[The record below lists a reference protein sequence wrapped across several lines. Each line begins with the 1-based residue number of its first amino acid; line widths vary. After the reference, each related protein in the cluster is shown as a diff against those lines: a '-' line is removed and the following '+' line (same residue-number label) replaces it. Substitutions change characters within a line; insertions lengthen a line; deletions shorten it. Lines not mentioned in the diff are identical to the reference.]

1 MGQLFH
7 IGICLLTL
15 WIAVPC
21 LAQVDTSKQDL
32 PTTESVRR
40 TIYVPF
46 KNLEKAIDTPASQ
59 IVLPYSSYQD
69 LLNQLKVAESLR
81 AGPSAVLTKAVYV
94 ATAEEA
100 SAKVVAKLSI
110 ETLKEGAVL
119 PLEFGDAAIGS
130 LTAPEGVLLQ
140 ATGTGTYALILPKA
154 GSHTI
159 QLELVTRI
167 NQSPSGREISLNSP
181 VSAVTEL
188 EITVPQANQT
198 IEVTPKGVP
207 LPAAEPAAEGVTSLK
222 VALGATPKI
231 QVRWHASASNAPEMN
246 LLASVKNQ
254 TLITIADGQIHTHS
268 WLTYDV
274 MRGEMNQVRVAL
286 PANTR
291 LLDVRSAS
299 RIQDWKVEKRNGS
312 QVVTIDLLQPATK
325 QFSLELDAEEKLES
339 NELVVGGITAEGKVL
354 GIQPMDVVRVSGM
367 LAIHHGQDLSVT
379 ASSLHGLVRID
390 ASEAN
395 AELKSNSGL
404 LYRYFTADHSL
415 SLTVQPILPRIQVS
429 QNSRIYLQS
438 EHLTFTERLD
448 YQVERI
454 GIFSLTLKLADGV
467 TIDHVTGRNVRS
479 FNVQDGVLTV
489 QFNQQTMG
497 NIDLVLTGRMPLDET
512 ESKETPLPISVPEG
526 VERDEGTVLVYAKD
540 SVEVQTPLPSVQSAQ
555 PIPIADGA
563 NEGDFRLTSAWRYFR
578 RPVVI
583 PVRLQRKPALIQAE
597 VATTIDI
604 QQEMSRVKS
613 LLTYS
618 VELSPVSTFR
628 FEVPESISNQI
639 RIDVAPGDHLA
650 VPIRQKTASEPV
662 DGRVVWTITTQ
673 RELTG
678 KQTFTISYD
687 QPTTVVT
694 GKNDGEKAVAF
705 PLPRPLGIV
714 NDAGEVITPIASLT
728 GEISVLNDRT
738 LSLVSTP
745 SSSLEQID
753 QRELTLLPHGGT
765 LAYQYYRDD
774 ADAPVSLEISTRR
787 YEIQNVV
794 STIISR
800 GLVEVVASQ
809 DPQATFR
816 CRYVVQTTERQ
827 RLLVGLPSHL
837 EVLGTFLNDRE
848 VKLEKAA
855 VPLPDHLKLFSP
867 YWLNISRPDSSESS
881 FLLTFQFLWNL
892 NPSLGQ
898 SRFGSG
904 DLHLPLPVIDV
915 AGNGVVQEQKVVVWI
930 PEKYALIGHPTP
942 FRMQTI
948 ATPCQILCGQK
959 PDRNAAAAEAWVLEG
974 QKGPA
979 GISQFPTNGRIAYV
993 YNKLGQASSIEVR
1006 WWNRLSMTIVFSIA
1020 AALIGWILVHT
1031 SWENRLGI
1039 LLFFAFA
1046 AALYGL
1052 YDNASLNAAVS
1063 AGKYGLVV
1071 MVLIWIL
1078 HAVLGRPIPGTPAG
1092 PTPPANEPPA
1102 DEPQVDSAGED
1113 QPLQPKTP
1121 PQPET

>member
-1 MGQLFH
+1 MRQLFQF
-7 IGICLLTL
+7 GICLLTL
-15 WIAVPC
+15 CIAVPC
-21 LAQVDTSKQDL
+21 LAQVDSNKPSSP
-32 PTTESVRR
+32 PTEQVHR

-46 KNLEKAIDTPASQ
+46 KNLEKAIETPDSQ
-59 IVLPYSSYQD
+59 VVLPYSSYQE
-69 LLNQLKVAESLR
+69 LLNQIKVAESR
-81 AGPSAVLTKAVYV
+81 RVGPGAVLTKATYV
-94 ATAEEA
+94 ATADET
-100 SAKVVAKLSI
+100 SAKITAKLGVES
-110 ETLKEGAVL
+110 LKDGAVL

-130 LTAPEGVLLQ
+130 LTAPEGILLQ
-140 ATGTGTYALILPKA
+140 ATGTGTYALIIPKA
-154 GSHTI
+154 GSHSI

-167 NQSPSGREISLNSP
+167 NQSPSGREISLNCP
-181 VSAVTEL
+181 VSPVTEL

-198 IEVTPKGVP
+198 IDVAPKGVP
-207 LPAAEPAAEGVTSLK
+207 IVSAEAAAENVTNTK
-222 VALGATPKI
+222 VAVGATSKI

-254 TLITIADGQIHTHS
+254 TLITIADGQIHTRS

-286 PANTR
+286 PANMR

-299 RIQDWKVEKRNGS
+299 RIQNWKVQKREGS
-312 QVVTIDLLQPATK
+312 QIVTIDLLQAANK

-339 NELVVGGITAEGKVL
+339 NEIVTGGITADGKVL

-367 LAIHHGQDLSVT
+367 LAIHHGQDLSVN
-379 ASSLHGLVRID
+379 ASSPQGLVRID

-395 AELKSNSGL
+395 PELRSNSGL

-415 SLTVQPILPRIQVS
+415 SLSVQPVLPRIQVN

-438 EHLTFTERLD
+438 EHLTFTEKLD
-448 YQVERI
+448 YKIERI
-454 GIFSLTLKLADGV
+454 GIFGLTIKLADDV
-467 TIDHVTGRNVRS
+467 TIDQVTGRNVKS
-479 FNVQDGVLTV
+479 FNVQDGLLSV

-497 NIDLVLTGRMPLDET
+497 SIDLLLTGRMPLENT
-512 ESKETPLPISVPEG
+512 EGKETPLPISSPEG
-526 VERDEGTVLVYAKD
+526 VERDEGTVFVYAKD

-563 NEGDFRLTSAWRYFR
+563 SEGDFRLTSAWRYYR

-583 PVRLQRKPALIQAE
+583 PVRLQRKPARILAE
-597 VATTIDI
+597 IATTIDI
-604 QQEMSRVKS
+604 QQEVSRVKS

-618 VELSPVSTFR
+618 VELSPVNTFR
-628 FEVPESISNQI
+628 FEVPESISNLI
-639 RIDVAPGDHLA
+639 RIDVTPGNHVA
-650 VPIRQKTASEPV
+650 VPIRQKTAAEPV
-662 DGRVVWTITTQ
+662 DGRVVWTIATQ
-673 RELTG
+673 RELIG

-687 QPTTVVT
+687 LPTTVITDKKEADNAVT
-694 GKNDGEKAVAF
+694 F

-714 NDAGEVITPIASLT
+714 NNAGEVITPIASLI
-728 GEISVLNDRT
+728 GEISVQKDRT
-738 LSLVSTP
+738 LSLVATP

-753 QRELTLLPHGGT
+753 NRELTLLPHGGT

-774 ADAPVSLEISTRR
+774 ADAPASLEISTRR

-827 RLLVGLPSHL
+827 RLLVALPAHL

-848 VKLEKAA
+848 VKLEKAEVA
-855 VPLPDHLKLFSP
+855 LPDHLKLFSP
-867 YWLNISRPDSSESS
+867 YWLNIARPDSSESS

-915 AGNGVVQEQKVVVWI
+915 TGNGVVQEQKVLVWI
-930 PEKYALIGHPTP
+930 PEKYALIGHPAP

-948 ATPCQILCGQK
+948 STPCQILCGQK
-959 PDRNAAAAEAWVLEG
+959 PDRNATAAEAWVLDG
-974 QKGPA
+974 QKAPA
-979 GISQFPTNGRIAYV
+979 GISQFPTNGRLPYI

-1006 WWNRLSMTIVFSIA
+1006 WWNRLSMTILFSVA

-1039 LLFFAFA
+1039 LLFFTFA

-1071 MVLIWIL
+1071 MILIWVL
-1078 HAVLGRPIPGTPAG
+1078 HAVLGRPTPVP
-1092 PTPPANEPPA
+1092 PTKPTPPA
-1102 DEPQVDSAGED
+1102 DEPPAEASGDGE
-1113 QPLQPKTP
+1113 PLQPETP
-1121 PQPET
+1121 PQPAT